1 MIFLTFP
8 QIRKEYRMPAKDDQN
23 VTIEEF
29 FEYLK
34 TYLDEKQIALVRKA
48 YEFAAKKHAD
58 QKRRSGEPYIIHPTQ
73 VANILARM
81 KMDEET
87 LAAAFLHDVVE
98 DTDTTLQQLKEMF
111 GAKVA
116 MLVDG
121 VTKLGKIEYISKEE
135 RQIENYRKMF
145 LAMAQDIRVVIIK
158 LADRLHNMRTM
169 KYMPVHKQQSIS
181 KETLEIYAPLANRLG
196 IYTIKWELEDMAFRY
211 RDPELYYNLVE
222 QVKTKRK
229 EREAMIN
236 DAMETLRQELD
247 RVNIRCEIQGR
258 PKNFY
263 SIYKKMMRDH
273 KELNEIYDLL
283 AIRVLVDTV
292 KDCYGALGIV
302 HGLWRP
308 IPGRFKDYVAVPKS
322 NMYQSLHTTV
332 AFTNGQPLEI
342 QIRTFEMH
350 RISEYG
356 IAAHWRYKESGG
368 SNPAT
373 GSDKTYAAKLS
384 WLRQLL
390 EWHNDMSDSRDFV
403 DTVKMDVFADE
414 VFVFT
419 PRGDVIDLP
428 VGSVPIDFAYRI
440 HTDVGNRCIGAK
452 VNGRIVPLDYKLSN
466 GDIVEVIT
474 SKQASGPSRDWINI
488 AGSSDTRNKIKSWFK
503 KERKEE
509 NIERGRDML
518 EKECKRLGY
527 DHKEFA
533 SQDKLKTVA
542 ERLRLPDVD
551 GLLASLGY
559 GGTTL
564 TAIMSRLVD
573 IYKQEQQKQLQSKK
587 DLSQLLAELKPRT
600 SKAKSSHG
608 ILVKGEDG
616 IMVKLARCCNPVPG
630 DPVIGYITR
639 GSGISVHR
647 ADCTNVMS
655 NNPEEQ
661 SRLIDVTWD
670 VATDDVYKANIVI
683 IAVDKPGIMVDIMMA
698 ISENKI
704 NINNISSHSDKNK
717 MATIHLGLDIT
728 NIGQLET
735 IMNRIKRIQGIYSVE
750 RLTAGSAGAE
760 GGKGKKR

>member
-1 MIFLTFP
+1 MSVSLT
-8 QIRKEYRMPAKDDQN
+8 QLRKEHRMPAIEDQN

-29 FEYLK
+29 FEYLQS
-34 TYLDEKQIALVRKA
+34 YLDEKQIALVKKA

-73 VANILARM
+73 VAYILAQM

-229 EREAMIN
+229 EREDMIN
-236 DAMETLRQELD
+236 NAMETLRQELD
-247 RVNIRCEIQGR
+247 RVNIKCEIQGR

-292 KDCYGALGIV
+292 KDCYGTLGVV
-302 HGLWRP
+302 HSLWRP

-368 SNPAT
+368 SNVAT

-390 EWHNDMSDSRDFV
+390 EWHNDMNDSRDFV

-533 SQDKLKTVA
+533 SQEKLKTVA

-573 IYKQEQQKQLQSKK
+573 IYKLEQQKQLQSKK

-647 ADCTNVMS
+647 TDCPNVMS

-670 VATDDVYKANIVI
+670 VAVDDVYKANIVI

-717 MATIHLGLDIT
+717 LATIHLGLDIT

-750 RLTAGSAGAE
+750 RMTTGSSAE

>member
-1 MIFLTFP
+1 
-8 QIRKEYRMPAKDDQN
+8 MPSRDDQT
-23 VTIEEF
+23 VSIEDF

-34 TYLDEKQIALVRKA
+34 TYLDEKQIAFVKKA
-48 YEFAAKKHAD
+48 YEFAAKMHAD

-73 VANILARM
+73 VANILAQM

-98 DTDTTLQQLKEMF
+98 DTDTSLQELKEMF

-211 RDPELYYNLVE
+211 QDPELYYNLVE

-236 DAMETLRQELD
+236 DAMETLRQELGK
-247 RVNIRCEIQGR
+247 VNIRCEIQGR

-283 AIRVLVDTV
+283 AVRVLVDTV

-342 QIRTFEMH
+342 QIRNFEMH
-350 RISEYG
+350 RISEFG

-373 GSDKTYAAKLS
+373 GSTKSYAAKLS

-390 EWHNDMSDSRDFV
+390 EWHNDMSDSKDFV
-403 DTVKMDVFADE
+403 NTVKMDVFADE

-488 AGSSDTRNKIKSWFK
+488 AGSSDTRNKIRSWFK

-518 EKECKRLGY
+518 EKECRRLGY
-527 DHKEFA
+527 DSKEFA
-533 SQDKLKTVA
+533 TQEKLKTVA
-542 ERLRLPDVD
+542 EKLRLPDVD
-551 GLLASLGY
+551 GMLASLGY
-559 GGTTL
+559 GGTAL
-564 TAIMSRLVD
+564 TSIMSKLVD
-573 IYKQEQQKQLQSKK
+573 IYKQEQQRQLKSKK

-647 ADCTNVMS
+647 ADCPNVMS

-661 SRLIDVTWD
+661 KRLIDVTWD
-670 VATDDVYKANIVI
+670 VATDAVYK
-683 IAVDKPGIMVDIMMA
+683 GI
-698 ISENKI
+698 S
-704 NINNISSHSDKNK
+704 
-717 MATIHLGLDIT
+717 
-728 NIGQLET
+728 
-735 IMNRIKRIQGIYSVE
+735 
-750 RLTAGSAGAE
+750 
-760 GGKGKKR
+760 

>member
-1 MIFLTFP
+1 
-8 QIRKEYRMPAKDDQN
+8 MPSRENQT
-23 VTIEEF
+23 VTPEELF
-29 FEYLK
+29 DYLHS
-34 TYLDEKQIALVRKA
+34 YLDEKQIVFVQKA
-48 YEFAAKKHAD
+48 HDLAARVHAD
-58 QKRRSGEPYIIHPTQ
+58 QKRRSGEPYIVHPTQ
-73 VANILARM
+73 VCYILARM

-98 DTDTTLQQLKEMF
+98 DTDTTLQQLRELF

-169 KYMPVHKQQSIS
+169 KYMPLHKQQSIS
-181 KETLEIYAPLANRLG
+181 RETLEIYAPLANRLG
-196 IYTIKWELEDMAFRY
+196 IYTIKWELEDLAFRY
-211 RDPELYYNLVE
+211 RDTQVYYNLVE
-222 QVKTKRK
+222 QVKVKRR

-236 DAMETLRQELD
+236 DAMRQLREELD
-247 RVNIRCEIQGR
+247 KVNVTCEIQGR

-283 AIRVLVDTV
+283 AIRVLVDSV
-292 KDCYGALGIV
+292 KDCYGALGVV
-302 HGLWRP
+302 HSLWRP

-332 AFTNGQPLEI
+332 VSSNGQPLEI

-350 RISEYG
+350 RISEFG

-368 SNPAT
+368 STPAT
-373 GSDKTYAAKLS
+373 GSTRSYAAKLS

-390 EWHNDMSDSRDFV
+390 EWHNDLSDSKDFV
-403 DTVKMDVFADE
+403 NTVKMDVFADE

-428 VGSVPIDFAYRI
+428 VGSVPVDFAYRI

-503 KERKEE
+503 KERREE
-509 NIERGRDML
+509 NIQRGRDML
-518 EKECKRLGY
+518 EKECRRLGY
-527 DHKEFA
+527 ESKDFA
-533 SQDKLKTVA
+533 SPDKLKSVA
-542 ERLRLPDVD
+542 EKLVLQDVD
-551 GLLASLGY
+551 GMMASLGY

-564 TAIMSRLVD
+564 SSIMSRLVD
-573 IYKQEQQKQLQSKK
+573 IYKQEQQQLQHSK
-587 DLSQLLAELKPRT
+587 DLSELLSELKPRT
-600 SKAKSSHG
+600 SRAKSSHG

-647 ADCTNVMS
+647 TDCLNVMS

-661 SRLIDVTWD
+661 RRLISVTWD
-670 VATDDVYKANIVI
+670 VTTDSVYKANILI
-683 IAVDKPGIMVDIMMA
+683 QAADKPGIMVDIMMA

-717 MATIHLGLDIT
+717 TATIHLGLDIT
-728 NIGQLET
+728 NTGQLET
-735 IMNRIKRIQGIYSVE
+735 IMNRIRRIQGIYNVE
-750 RLTAGSAGAE
+750 RMTTGMAAE
-760 GGKGKKR
+760 SVKGKKR

>member
-1 MIFLTFP
+1 
-8 QIRKEYRMPAKDDQN
+8 MPAKDDQN

-111 GAKVA
+111 GTKVA

-169 KYMPVHKQQSIS
+169 KYMPVHKQHSIS

-211 RDPELYYNLVE
+211 QDPELYYNLVE

-247 RVNIRCEIQGR
+247 RVNIKCEIQGR

-292 KDCYGALGIV
+292 KDCYGTLGIV

-368 SNPAT
+368 SNVAT
-373 GSDKTYAAKLS
+373 GSDKTYAEKLS

-390 EWHNDMSDSRDFV
+390 EWHNDMSDSKDFV
-403 DTVKMDVFADE
+403 NTVKMDVFADE

-527 DHKEFA
+527 NHKEFA
-533 SQDKLKTVA
+533 SQDKLKSVA
-542 ERLRLPDVD
+542 EKLRLPDVD

-630 DPVIGYITR
+630 DPVIGYITIR
-639 GSGISVHR
+639 RNR
-647 ADCTNVMS
+647 A
-655 NNPEEQ
+655 
-661 SRLIDVTWD
+661 
-670 VATDDVYKANIVI
+670 A
-683 IAVDKPGIMVDIMMA
+683 
-698 ISENKI
+698 
-704 NINNISSHSDKNK
+704 
-717 MATIHLGLDIT
+717 
-728 NIGQLET
+728 
-735 IMNRIKRIQGIYSVE
+735 
-750 RLTAGSAGAE
+750 
-760 GGKGKKR
+760 

>member
-1 MIFLTFP
+1 VATGS
-8 QIRKEYRMPAKDDQN
+8 
-23 VTIEEF
+23 T
-29 FEYLK
+29 
-34 TYLDEKQIALVRKA
+34 KA
-48 YEFAAKKHAD
+48 YE
-58 QKRRSGEPYIIHPTQ
+58 E
-73 VANILARM
+73 
-81 KMDEET
+81 
-87 LAAAFLHDVVE
+87 
-98 DTDTTLQQLKEMF
+98 
-111 GAKVA
+111 
-116 MLVDG
+116 
-121 VTKLGKIEYISKEE
+121 
-135 RQIENYRKMF
+135 
-145 LAMAQDIRVVIIK
+145 
-158 LADRLHNMRTM
+158 
-169 KYMPVHKQQSIS
+169 
-181 KETLEIYAPLANRLG
+181 
-196 IYTIKWELEDMAFRY
+196 
-211 RDPELYYNLVE
+211 
-222 QVKTKRK
+222 
-229 EREAMIN
+229 
-236 DAMETLRQELD
+236 
-247 RVNIRCEIQGR
+247 
-258 PKNFY
+258 
-263 SIYKKMMRDH
+263 
-273 KELNEIYDLL
+273 
-283 AIRVLVDTV
+283 
-292 KDCYGALGIV
+292 
-302 HGLWRP
+302 
-308 IPGRFKDYVAVPKS
+308 
-322 NMYQSLHTTV
+322 
-332 AFTNGQPLEI
+332 
-342 QIRTFEMH
+342 
-350 RISEYG
+350 
-356 IAAHWRYKESGG
+356 
-368 SNPAT
+368 
-373 GSDKTYAAKLS
+373 KLS

-390 EWHNDMSDSRDFV
+390 EWHNDMNDSRDFV

-527 DHKEFA
+527 DSKEFA
-533 SQDKLKTVA
+533 TQEKLKTVA
-542 ERLRLPDVD
+542 EKLHQPDVD

-573 IYKQEQQKQLQSKK
+573 IYKLEQQKQLQSKK
-587 DLSQLLAELKPRT
+587 DLSQLLAELKPR
-600 SKAKSSHG
+600 SSNAKSSHG

-647 ADCTNVMS
+647 ADCPNVLS

-661 SRLIDVTWD
+661 QRLIDVTWD
-670 VATDDVYKANIVI
+670 VATDAVYKANIVLL
-683 IAVDKPGIMVDIMMA
+683 VTDKPGIMVDIMMA

-717 MATIHLGLDIT
+717 TATVHLGLDIT
-728 NIGQLET
+728 NISQLET
-735 IMNRIKRIQGIYSVE
+735 IMNRIKRIQGVYSVE
-750 RLTAGSAGAE
+750 RVTSGNGGAE